1 MAHPYQSLRADK
13 VERSRVS
20 RIAPGRAS
28 GGRINQT
35 DEEKD
40 KATVKSLGKPDG
52 MKIGGK
58 ASKARLDRP
67 HRASGGR
74 VGKGKT
80 NVTINVIGGGD
91 KAATPTVSP
100 ALAGALP
107 PMPRPPIAPPMGA
120 GPPGGLPPPG
130 GPPMVPPGPMRASGG
145 RVGSKGTAVYEE
157 GKRNGTQVSH
167 APGKNDQGDVF
178 RGKQITYA
186 TGGAVEATGKTLKM
200 RYGAGGE
207 KGREEKIKAYGGK

>member
-1 MAHPYQSLRADK
+1 MHPYNNLRADK
-13 VERSRVS
+13 VEKSRVS

-28 GGRINQT
+28 GGRIKHS
-35 DEEKD
+35 DEAED
-40 KATVKSLGKPDG
+40 KALVKSMVKPG
-52 MKIGGK
+52 AMKMDGK

-91 KAATPTVSP
+91 KGSATPSLIP
-100 ALAGALP
+100 PMAGAAPPIPLPKP
-107 PMPRPPIAPPMGA
+107 PMP
-120 GPPGGLPPPG
+120 PGGSIPMPPPG
-130 GPPMVPPGPMRASGG
+130 GPPMPPGPMRASGG

-167 APGKNDQGDVF
+167 TDGKNDGEDIY

-186 TGGAVEATGKTLKM
+186 AGGKVEAGPMGPKMTG
-200 RYGAGGE
+200 GAGGE
-207 KGREEKIKAYGGK
+207 RGREQKIKAYGGK

>member
-28 GGRINQT
+28 GGRIKHG
-35 DEEKD
+35 DEAED
-40 KATVKSLGKPDG
+40 KALVKSMVKPAA
-52 MKIGGK
+52 MKMEGGR
-58 ASKARLDRP
+58 SKARLDRP

-74 VGKGKT
+74 VGKGKS
-80 NVTINVIGGGD
+80 NVTINILAGSD
-91 KAATPTVSP
+91 KGTATPGPLPIPV
-100 ALAGALP
+100 GAP
-107 PMPRPPIAPPMGA
+107 PMPMPKPPMGA
-120 GPPGGLPPPG
+120 MPPGAPGGTLPMLPPG
-130 GPPMVPPGPMRASGG
+130 GPMRASGG

-157 GKRNGTQVSH
+157 GKRTGTQPQNT
-167 APGKNDQGDVF
+167 PGKNDQGDVF

-186 TGGAVEATGKTLKM
+186 AGGKVEATGKTLKM

-207 KGREEKIKAYGGK
+207 RGREEKIKAYGGK